1 MMVRTILSVI
11 LIMGTIHGASAS
23 VRSDADTS
31 SVPPTMTF
39 ADFFAVVMQ
48 RHLPL
53 LAARHEID
61 IASARTILARAI
73 PDIDLTVAGFDNN
86 DRRFQTGY
94 GFSVQLATTIELG
107 GKRTARMN
115 LAQSEEA
122 YVRASITDYIRNLRT
137 EAALA
142 FVDAARWYQ
151 LLDVRTAT
159 WHSMRSIADADS
171 IRAVLG
177 SLSNLDATQSRLEAE
192 TMLLDVIGAQA
203 EWKQARRRL
212 DVYTGRVDNDTTRLP
227 VIRADSTIRDY
238 TLPDLI
244 DQALASRS
252 DLLASKTAE
261 TVARRARDLA
271 QANGMID
278 LSVSLG
284 NTFVSVISNVIEP
297 TPSYNS
303 IGIGVGI
310 PLRLSD
316 KATADIGIADLALR
330 QTQLATGQT
339 SIRIMTDVEQA
350 FAAYE
355 GAVKQ
360 LRRYRGSLLGDA
372 GAILQGKTYSYQR
385 GQTSL
390 LEVLNAQRT
399 YSELRERYVGTLY
412 DVVTAMIRL
421 QHSVGTWDG
430 RF

>member
-1 MMVRTILSVI
+1 MMTRTILSLI
-11 LIMGTIHGASAS
+11 LFACTIHAASSS
-23 VRSDADTS
+23 VRCVDDTS
-31 SVPPTMTF
+31 SVPPTVTF
-39 ADFFAVVMQ
+39 ADFFAIVMQ

-115 LAQSEEA
+115 LAHSEEEL
-122 YVRASITDYIRNLRT
+122 VRASIVDYIRNLRT

-142 FVDAARWYQ
+142 FVEAARRYQ
-151 LLDVRTAT
+151 LLDVKTRT
-159 WHSMRSIADADS
+159 WQSMRDIADADS
-171 IRAVLG
+171 VRAMLG
-177 SLSNLDATQSRLEAE
+177 SLSKLDATQSRLEAE

-203 EWKQARRRL
+203 EWTQARRRL
-212 DVYTGRVDNDTTRLP
+212 DIYTGGVDDDTTRLP
-227 VIRADSTIRDY
+227 VIRVDSTVRDY
-238 TLPDLI
+238 TLSGLI
-244 DQALASRS
+244 DQDMASRS

-261 TVARRARDLA
+261 TVARSARNLA

-303 IGIGVGI
+303 IGVGIGI

-316 KATADIGIADLALR
+316 KATADIGIADLAVKQAL
-330 QTQLATGQT
+330 LATGQT
-339 SIRIMTDVEQA
+339 RIRIVTDVEQA

-360 LRRYRGSLLGDA
+360 VRRYRGSLLGDA

-399 YSELRERYVGTLY
+399 YSELRERYVGILY
-412 DVVTAMIRL
+412 DVVSAMIRL
-421 QHSVGTWDG
+421 EHSAGTWDG